1 VAAGRVADVQMTV
14 AVADVPMTV
23 AVADVPMTVAVADV
37 QMTVAVADVPMT
49 VALADVPMTVAVV
62 AVRMDDPVVDVPMTV
77 AVVGVRMDDP
87 VVDVPMTVAVVGV
100 RVEVVP
106 KGVRAVVVRVLT
118 VVMVRGHRGRMA
130 GSVRSVVTRA
140 MQSVVGHSLA
150 TSVSPLPM
158 NRHPC
163 VVAAGEDLPVAK
175 VDLPHVDEEV
185 ASPPLADSEHRLRG
199 ARIRM
204 QVDQRPM
211 SQMPISTVRI
221 SMRTSRKNG
230 RCVVGETS
238 LPLEMSKVS
247 RIGSS
252 LGRRRGV
259 SE

>member
-1 VAAGRVADVQMTV
+1 M
-14 AVADVPMTV
+14 
-23 AVADVPMTVAVADV
+23 
-37 QMTVAVADVPMT
+37 
-49 VALADVPMTVAVV
+49 
-62 AVRMDDPVVDVPMTV
+62 
-77 AVVGVRMDDP
+77 
-87 VVDVPMTVAVVGV
+87 
-100 RVEVVP
+100 
-106 KGVRAVVVRVLT
+106 GVRAVVVRVLT
-118 VVMVRGHRGRMA
+118 VVMGRGHRGRMA

-185 ASPPLADSEHRLRG
+185 ASLAPADSGHHLRVE
-199 ARIRM
+199 RIRM
-204 QVDQRPM
+204 QADQRPM
-211 SQMPISTVRI
+211 SQMPTSTVRI
-221 SMRTSRKNG
+221 SMRTNRKNG
-230 RCVVGETS
+230 KCVVGETS

-252 LGRRRGV
+252 LGRRKGV